1 MDASLPRMRKKY
13 RGYVINAAVA
23 VELKAKVDAF
33 WPAKVSAAVR
43 GVATEPLA
51 ALLTSA
57 MR

>member
-1 MDASLPRMRKKY
+1 MRKKY
-13 RGYVINAAVA
+13 RGYVINAAVV
-23 VELKAKVDAF
+23 VELKEKVDAF